1 MAFNSGTMT
10 SGVPGA
16 ALGTAGG
23 SSAANLDSTRRLFNF
38 GERVVE
44 LAPERSPFFTYL
56 SKVAKVPTDD
66 PEFKYLND
74 KTKISWTERTG
85 LVTAAKANDN
95 AALSTGDSAAGNNVW
110 FDHSGE
116 SGLPT
121 VLIPGMVLE
130 IERIASNVP
139 KPVVAVVD
147 AVTAEATGGGG
158 SYEVKTTIIENNGD
172 ADTTISNGA
181 RFQVIGTAFG
191 EATQSPDFFTEELGS
206 DYGLCQIFK
215 TACEWSGTTLATR
228 YRGYPSERDRTWA
241 AKLVEHAVDIERAML
256 FGQKGIQSS
265 VRYSDG
271 AVSGSIR
278 TAIAGSMFQTGSTAW
293 SYVAGAAYG
302 RAIEYSAMSYDQLLA
317 DAEVLFDPAR
327 GGSSDRLVLCSLP
340 VITWFNKL
348 GGFNM
353 NNVNIGVNP
362 DTTESTNAFMLDIQ
376 NIKGQFGHKVMYI
389 DTVHGSYALV
399 KEPLFRG
406 NSANYMAVLDMSKL
420 AYRPL
425 VGNGVSRDTHIMSN
439 VQTPDK
445 DSRLDMILTEAG
457 LEYGLPECHA
467 IYDFR

>member
-1 MAFNSGTMT
+1 
-10 SGVPGA
+10 
-16 ALGTAGG
+16 
-23 SSAANLDSTRRLFNF
+23 
-38 GERVVE
+38 
-44 LAPERSPFFTYL
+44 
-56 SKVAKVPTDD
+56 
-66 PEFKYLND
+66 
-74 KTKISWTERTG
+74 
-85 LVTAAKANDN
+85 
-95 AALSTGDSAAGNNVW
+95 
-110 FDHSGE
+110 
-116 SGLPT
+116 
-121 VLIPGMVLE
+121 
-130 IERIASNVP
+130 
-139 KPVVAVVD
+139 
-147 AVTAEATGGGG
+147 
-158 SYEVKTTIIENNGD
+158 
-172 ADTTISNGA
+172 
-181 RFQVIGTAFG
+181 
-191 EATQSPDFFTEELGS
+191 
-206 DYGLCQIFK
+206 
-215 TACEWSGTTLATR
+215 
-228 YRGYPSERDRTWA
+228 
-241 AKLVEHAVDIERAML
+241 
-256 FGQKGIQSS
+256 
-265 VRYSDG
+265 
-271 AVSGSIR
+271 
-278 TAIAGSMFQTGSTAW
+278 
-293 SYVAGAAYG
+293 
-302 RAIEYSAMSYDQLLA
+302 MSYDQLLA

-425 VGNGVSRDTHIMSN
+425 VGNVVSRDTHIMSN